1 MDSDL
6 IAKILTAW
14 GAYSGLTRTLIVGAC
29 AATAAAVVLW
39 PWAIIQMGKDSP
51 EAGGT
56 TVTNNV
62 TNTVTNSVT
71 VSMETHNHYHLGDVI
86 PPDAPPAQGWARKLQ
101 LGNRTTVEASTREEM
116 DFGSV
121 ETKTVAEVSD
131 TGEVTA
137 LFRFINILEGG
148 SWDLNS
154 WTVLRDAGGQEVPLA
169 ARFAAGA
176 FGDRLAFADDIIC
189 VGLASRQSNSD
200 MTRLNN
206 LSYGRALTLAR
217 AVTQSNVMQH
227 PQVLWVMHMGGATTP
242 QPIGSPSE
250 PGQRV
255 AVIIGVQRANK
266 DVSLHRDIA
275 DVIARAELTA
285 TKLTDY
291 VGAADADKR
300 LRLAAPEV
308 FRQPTTTAQPT
319 APPGVGE

>member
-1 MDSDL
+1 MDPDT
-6 IAKILTAW
+6 IAKFFANFA
-14 GAYSGLTRTLIVGAC
+14 AYSGLTKALFGGAV
-29 AATAAAVVLW
+29 AATVATFALW
-39 PWAIIQMGKDSP
+39 PWAIYQMNQDKPD
-51 EAGGT
+51 T
-56 TVTNNV
+56 DKVV
-62 TNTVTNSVT
+62 ITNTVTSNVT
-71 VSMETHNHYHLGDVI
+71 VNMETHNHYHLGDVI
-86 PPDAPPAQGWARKLQ
+86 PPDAPPAQGWVRTLQ
-101 LGNRTTVEASTREEM
+101 QGKRTTVEASTREEM

-121 ETKTVAEVSD
+121 ETKTVAEVSP

-169 ARFAAGA
+169 DRFKAGA
-176 FGDRLAFADDIIC
+176 FGDRLQFADDIVC
-189 VGLASRQSNSD
+189 VGLSSRQAKSD
-200 MTRLNN
+200 DTRLNN

-217 AVTQSNVMQH
+217 AIIRSEVMHH
-227 PQVLWVMHMGGATTP
+227 PQALYLLHLGGAIAP

-266 DVSLHRDIA
+266 DATLSRDIV
-275 DVIARAELTA
+275 DVVARAELTA

-291 VGAADADKR
+291 VGAAEADKR

-308 FRQPTTTAQPT
+308 FRAPSTASPS
-319 APPGVGE
+319 APAGVGE